1 MNDCPK
7 PGEPYE
13 LYERVE
19 LFETGE
25 TDEQELA
32 LQGGLYRKVFF

>member
-1 MNDCPK
+1 MLSE

-25 TDEQELA
+25 TDEQQLA
-32 LQGGLYRKVFF
+32 LQGGFTGVRRGN